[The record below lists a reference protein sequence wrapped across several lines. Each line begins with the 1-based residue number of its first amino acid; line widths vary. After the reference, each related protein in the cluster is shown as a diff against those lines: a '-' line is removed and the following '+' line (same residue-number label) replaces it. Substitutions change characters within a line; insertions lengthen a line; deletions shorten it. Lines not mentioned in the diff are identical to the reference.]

1 MNERLVLYKRTV
13 AVEARGRVRAGERC
27 DVMSIDG
34 GHTYENALADLEGMH
49 ALASTRLSH
58 VAFIDDT
65 NCQAAWCV
73 PVDKAVA
80 KYGQRHN
87 LTILERYGWS
97 LHKRG
102 YAKGLTVFRYG
113 PFRREAHRGAF
124 ALALERSLQDV
135 PRRGTRLAVG
145 FGHMTGGANTSTFE
159 FTRDGM
165 PTQDTPCL
173 TVNDVRG
180 HPAHYGRQ
188 SHDTLCKGGQK
199 GTHRCGGAIGMVRAE
214 PAAVGGRRLS
224 RHAIVVVD
232 NSVGALLRAAERYPH
247 LETINFNHTRQEE
260 RRHCGH
266 KASAMG
272 EQELV
277 SIGHAMR
284 TSSRINNPRT
294 THILKITGRY
304 YAPGLAEHLKGL
316 TRVHARIRQGST
328 SGVGCEALGCK
339 LGPPGLQPS
348 LPRGFCSYAFRCPY
362 AKGRQL

>member
-1 MNERLVLYKRTV
+1 
-13 AVEARGRVRAGERC
+13 
-27 DVMSIDG
+27 
-34 GHTYENALADLEGMH
+34 
-49 ALASTRLSH
+49 
-58 VAFIDDT
+58 
-65 NCQAAWCV
+65 
-73 PVDKAVA
+73 
-80 KYGQRHN
+80 
-87 LTILERYGWS
+87 
-97 LHKRG
+97 
-102 YAKGLTVFRYG
+102 
-113 PFRREAHRGAF
+113 
-124 ALALERSLQDV
+124 
-135 PRRGTRLAVG
+135 
-145 FGHMTGGANTSTFE
+145 MTGGANTSTFE

-173 TVNDVRG
+173 TVNDACVAILLTTAVNRTTRS
-180 HPAHYGRQ
+180 AKEVK
-188 SHDTLCKGGQK
+188 KGL
-199 GTHRCGGAIGMVRAE
+199 TDAAE
-214 PAAVGGRRLS
+214 RLVWYERS
-224 RHAIVVVD
+224 LRLWEADVYQRHAIVVVD

-316 TRVHARIRQGST
+316 TRVHALIRQGST

-362 AKGRQL
+362 AKDGNCEATQRYRFRLTNPLLRKANNYSIYTLPNLPVAFTQTGTNAFSRDTIRSFPEGSGKKKKKKSGR

>member
-1 MNERLVLYKRTV
+1 MPH
-13 AVEARGRVRAGERC
+13 GER
-27 DVMSIDG
+27 
-34 GHTYENALADLEGMH
+34 
-49 ALASTRLSH
+49 R
-58 VAFIDDT
+58 
-65 NCQAAWCV
+65 
-73 PVDKAVA
+73 
-80 KYGQRHN
+80 
-87 LTILERYGWS
+87 
-97 LHKRG
+97 
-102 YAKGLTVFRYG
+102 
-113 PFRREAHRGAF
+113 
-124 ALALERSLQDV
+124 
-135 PRRGTRLAVG
+135 
-145 FGHMTGGANTSTFE
+145 
-159 FTRDGM
+159 
-165 PTQDTPCL
+165 
-173 TVNDVRG
+173 VRG

-199 GTHRCGGAIGMVRAE
+199 GTPDAAE
-214 PAAVGGRRLS
+214 RLKWYERS
-224 RHAIVVVD
+224 PRLEADVYQRHAIVAR

-316 TRVHARIRQGST
+316 TRVHALIRQGST

-362 AKGRQL
+362 AKDGNCEATQRYRFRLTNPLLERRITTQPIRCPISCRLHQTGTNAFSRDTIRCPGARVRRRRKVWVGMVSGCMI